1 MTDPSWRLV
10 RADEVIGV
18 LTQDAVDMLWTD
30 CVFEPGPG
38 WPDLQPLFAASRDAW
53 RRGDRVAASEAD
65 EAIQALGLALVPI
78 DGGPQLTEILIRING
93 DTARFR
99 Y

>member
-10 RADEVIGV
+10 QADEVIGV
-18 LTQDAVDMLWTD
+18 LTQDSVDMFWTD

-38 WPDLQPLFAASRDAW
+38 WANLQPLFAASRDAW
-53 RRGDRVAASEAD
+53 RRGDSEAAVEAD
-65 EAIQALGLALVPI
+65 EAIQALGLSLVPI
-78 DGGPQLTEILIRING
+78 DGGPPLTEILVRING
-93 DTARFR
+93 GEARFR